1 MKELL
6 GKVLLRNRASDRD
19 DAAELFRELDEKN
32 FDDFERLWR
41 PMLQSKG
48 ARDSHWKWAEK
59 ARAAAQKSAYET
71 FAVECGDKTQGLMFV
86 DMAYHRA
93 RIPEQLKRELV
104 YVELIAT
111 APWNRRK
118 LVASPLYKGVGRIL
132 IATAI
137 SLSAHLE
144 FKGRIGLH
152 SLPDPEVESWYRDVA
167 GFTDLGFEDAKGMR
181 YFEMTEAQATA
192 FLDDQK
198 GKKP

>member
-6 GKVLLRNRASDRD
+6 GRVPLRNRASGEDEP
-19 DAAELFRELDEKN
+19 AELFRELDDKN

-41 PMLQSKG
+41 PLLQSKR
-48 ARDSHWKWAEK
+48 AADSHWKWAEK
-59 ARAAAQKSAYET
+59 ARAAAQMSGYET
-71 FAVECGDKTQGLMFV
+71 FAVECGGKTQGLMFV
-86 DMAYHRA
+86 NMVHYRA
-93 RIPEQLKRELV
+93 RTPEQRKRELV

-111 APWNRRK
+111 APWNRPK
-118 LVASPLYKGVGRIL
+118 LVASPQYKGVGRIL

-181 YFEMTEAQATA
+181 YFEMTEAQAAA